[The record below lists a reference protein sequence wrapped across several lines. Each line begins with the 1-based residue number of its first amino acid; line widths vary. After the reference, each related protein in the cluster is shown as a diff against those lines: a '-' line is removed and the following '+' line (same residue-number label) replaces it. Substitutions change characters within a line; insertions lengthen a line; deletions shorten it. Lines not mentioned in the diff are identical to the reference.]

1 MDCPRNDRV
10 TLSPF
15 FARRVF
21 NKSVTEL
28 EASVI
33 SKALGR
39 KKALRDRSDRTVA
52 GVATF

>member
-15 FARRVF
+15 FVWRVF
-21 NKSVTEL
+21 NKSVTGL
-28 EASVI
+28 EAPVI

-39 KKALRDRSDRTVA
+39 KRELGDRPDRTVA
-52 GVATF
+52 GVAAF